1 MDPIT
6 ALGIAGS
13 IVQFVDFGIKVVS
26 KGNKIYHSGDGTTA
40 ENHDLETV
48 VTDLILIQTRLRQ
61 SLIPLDAAG
70 LLNEDDQALVHLSA
84 TSNEVASALLERL
97 KKVKAQGRFRRW
109 KSFRQA
115 LKSISSKEDI
125 DELASR
131 LQKLR
136 DQLELRILIGLRYF
150 CCLWAPSMRSSTNQA
165 FPQT

>member
-115 LKSISSKEDI
+115 LKSISSKGRHRRVGVSASETARSIRVEDI
-125 DELASR
+125 NRPQVFL
-131 LQKLR
+131 L
-136 DQLELRILIGLRYF
+136 
-150 CCLWAPSMRSSTNQA
+150 SMGTLPEVFN
-165 FPQT
+165 